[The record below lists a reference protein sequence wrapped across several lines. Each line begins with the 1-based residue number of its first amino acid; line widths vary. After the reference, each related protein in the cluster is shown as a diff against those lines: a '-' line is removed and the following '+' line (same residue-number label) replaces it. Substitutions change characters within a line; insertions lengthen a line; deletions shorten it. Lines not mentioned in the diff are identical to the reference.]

1 MTSPGNIAL
10 KQQVMGCWQVA
21 VTSVTHGVLS
31 QSAEELEA
39 SELTVVSL
47 DQFRETRLPP
57 KIDLH
62 FEAMLS

>member
-1 MTSPGNIAL
+1 
-10 KQQVMGCWQVA
+10 MGCWQAA
-21 VTSVTHGVLS
+21 VTSVTRGVLS

>member
-10 KQQVMGCWQVA
+10 KQQVMGCWQAA
-21 VTSVTHGVLS
+21 VTSVTRRVLS